1 MAGALF
7 GFNSEIPAFEDEDLS
22 ELDPTLTNLDD
33 GNTYDELND
42 DTFGA
47 GALEDDWE
55 LSHRKLTGINDE
67 GTQGSQ
73 VTDWVREKDIEK
85 RGPKPSRS
93 RDEQSHLQEDFEDE
107 LNREEEILQQ
117 HLAKLVDDDDTD
129 AITIPRTSTKYKD
142 IKHPSGVNPIWDGS
156 SPLSSPTS
164 SSSINHLISP
174 SSNIWGS
181 PSKIDKENK
190 NKGPVNTQRSPL
202 DPLIKAESERKQ
214 KLRRPFSPA
223 FEDDSI
229 VTAIPP
235 PGLLPPSRFMKKSPP
250 VNAIRLEDLEKEL
263 TGDKS
268 APQQVPELP
277 KEALRKTMIGQPPP
291 GIPMPVMAPPGFRS
305 PAPRMQTRPVLH
317 HMFQTPRSS
326 NSKQPIPPGMAGM
339 PGILGPVPSPHLL
352 RTPRTPVRARDPFSM
367 MHTDPGRLMLRG
379 GLLSN
384 FPMSPQHAR
393 FSSPQLHNRRFQD
406 LRQNFPRNQYDNRWF
421 HDGRP
426 PRQQDR
432 SEHQHQ
438 FTDLE
443 RKIHNILT
451 LCEDG
456 PRKDDP
462 YAGLMTRREKEWLIK
477 IQLLQL
483 TSNQPDLDDYYF
495 QTYTRRKT
503 SEEHVEQSE
512 GVQLKLN
519 VPEDNKE
526 VRETTKMALPQFE
539 REKRNYTPVD
549 FQGSLGKVSSA
560 SVQHPRQMVDLTI
573 VRNAKAPE
581 QYKQGV
587 TTPLKDTKKRSQ
599 VLITIEKGYDFL
611 LNVESIDKKL
621 IHVDGEERNKVV
633 ETRQIALT
641 KLFNLFKLSTE
652 ECDKF
657 DDELFVQFLFIQK
670 GRNLLSRALSMFNKV
685 EIEAVLM
692 AISRNILLLIKRDS
706 GDESL
711 QNLIVPINRVSE
723 LISPPAVMR
732 CLRSMV
738 FAQSKSTNQGSPL
751 SVVLV
756 NQFGSAMFSA
766 LLGRAAVISNGLTE
780 SEDEMRKSWLNI
792 VSQVSTEFQDIP
804 VKQLGRNLD
813 AAERL
818 VALVS
823 SSTDIQTRALLQE
836 HLRLASST
844 KPEIET

>member
-73 VTDWVREKDIEK
+73 VTDWIREKDIEK
-85 RGPKPSRS
+85 RGPKPSKS

-317 HMFQTPRSS
+317 HMFQTPRPS

-379 GLLSN
+379 GLLGN

-406 LRQNFPRNQYDNRWF
+406 PRQNFPRNQYDNRWF
-421 HDGRP
+421 HDGRS

-432 SEHQHQ
+432 GEHQHQ

-456 PRKDDP
+456 SRKDDP

-503 SEEHVEQSE
+503 SKEHVEQSE

-581 QYKQGV
+581 QDKQGV

-611 LNVESIDKKL
+611 LNIESIDKKL

-652 ECDKF
+652 ECDRF

-670 GRNLLSRALSMFNKV
+670 GRNLFSRALSMFNKV
-685 EIEAVLM
+685 QIEAVLM

-738 FAQSKSTNQGSPL
+738 FAQSNSTNQGSPL